1 MTDKHA
7 LTAEQFDDPEQEHEA
22 STLGMWV
29 FLGTE
34 VLFFGVLFA
43 SYAVLRFNY
52 PEAFA
57 EASRHANIFL
67 GTVNTAILLTSSL
80 TMALAIRSAQLS
92 KHKLTAGFLLLTI
105 LLGILFLGIKGVE
118 YYGEYEKQLVPGL
131 NFVYEGDNAQSIK
144 LFFYLYFI
152 MTGVHAIHV
161 IIGIGTLAVIAVM
174 AWREWF
180 SSDYFTPVE
189 LVGLY
194 WHFVDIVWI
203 FLYPFLYLVSRG

>member
-57 EASRHANIFL
+57 EASRHTNILL

-131 NFVYEGDNAQSIK
+131 NFAYEGDNAQSIK

-161 IIGIGTLAVIAVM
+161 ILGIGTLAVIAVM

-194 WHFVDIVWI
+194 WHFVDIIWI